1 VRALTAFV
9 AELHMWRVTP
19 ARLGQALR
27 EWSVAVGDEG
37 SLGLELGRLFAEY
50 HRVLHDIGR
59 VDEEQ
64 RAIRALDALR
74 RMPALWGERPVLF
87 YGFDDLTR
95 TQVDAIETL
104 GVVVGARVT
113 VSLTYESGRTAFAG
127 RAGTFQAL
135 EPLAAEHREL
145 RARAEYYAPRA
156 RAALSHLERSLFEP
170 DAARVDPGGAVKLL
184 EGGGERAELELIARE
199 VGTLLEGGME
209 PGEIAVVL
217 RAPGGAADLI
227 EEVFGTA
234 KIPYALQRKRPFAN
248 TAIGRALIG
257 LLRCV
262 PGVGGG
268 AAPGGVGDLLAW
280 LRAPGL
286 LERPELAD
294 RLEAKARRSGCSGAA
309 QARALWER
317 ENWRL
322 ETIDRLTAA
331 AEQGAPALVELA
343 RGELEWLLSV
353 SESERG
359 EADLSESYE
368 QDEARA
374 LEAGRRTL
382 AELHELARM
391 APKLAPGDAAELTK
405 VLEGVEF
412 VSGEGPTPGKV
423 AILDPLA
430 LRARRVR
437 ALFICGL
444 QEGEFPAPARPRP
457 MLAEEERRRLAEVS
471 GLWLGEREDT
481 LAAERYL
488 LYAAVSRPE
497 ELLVLSWHTA
507 DDDGAPVARSLFVDD
522 VCDLFDESLT
532 LQRVRR
538 PLGAVGWHEFRDPA
552 PTYARP
558 DGPEPLRDEEL
569 LKELQ
574 AHTWSASSLEVWIS
588 CPVRWL
594 IERML
599 RAEDLNPDPEPIAR
613 GGLAHAALKDTLEEL
628 KRETGSARL
637 TPARLARARELL
649 QWALRQ
655 NEAKFPLSTALER
668 RPGVRRRLEV
678 DLERYLEH
686 AAQADSPLEPSYLE
700 LGFGFA
706 SNDEK
711 GEGSELGA
719 FDLGGGVMLRG
730 RVDRVDVSAGGEAV
744 VYDYKGRDAPPA
756 GKWGAQGKVQ
766 IALYMRAVE
775 GLLGLKVAGGFYQ
788 PLTGADLRARGVLDG
803 DSDVE
808 IECVRGDKREG
819 PEVQELLEE
828 ALILARAAAA
838 QAGRGE
844 LEARPET
851 CAFRGGCMYPTICRC
866 ER

>member
-1 VRALTAFV
+1 MV
-9 AELHMWRVTP
+9 
-19 ARLGQALR
+19 GG
-27 EWSVAVGDEG
+27 SGDEG
-37 SLGLELGRLFAEY
+37 SLGLELGSLFAEY

-156 RAALSHLERSLFEP
+156 RVALSHLERSLFEP

-209 PGEIAVVL
+209 PDEIAVVL

-262 PGVGGG
+262 SAPSGG
-268 AAPGGVGDLLAW
+268 AAPGGIGDLLAW

-286 LERPELAD
+286 LERSELAD

-331 AEQGAPALVELA
+331 AEQGAPALIELA

-353 SESERG
+353 SERG

-382 AELHELARM
+382 AELNELARM
-391 APKLAPGDAAELTK
+391 APKLAPSDAAELAK
-405 VLEGVEF
+405 VLARVEF

-423 AILDPLA
+423 AVLDPLT

-437 ALFICGL
+437 ALFLCGL

-532 LQRVRR
+532 
-538 PLGAVGWHEFRDPA
+538 AA
-552 PTYARP
+552 ARP
-558 DGPEPLRDEEL
+558 S
-569 LKELQ
+569 
-574 AHTWSASSLEVWIS
+574 SAGS
-588 CPVRWL
+588 C
-594 IERML
+594 
-599 RAEDLNPDPEPIAR
+599 
-613 GGLAHAALKDTLEEL
+613 GLA
-628 KRETGSARL
+628 
-637 TPARLARARELL
+637 
-649 QWALRQ
+649 
-655 NEAKFPLSTALER
+655 
-668 RPGVRRRLEV
+668 
-678 DLERYLEH
+678 
-686 AAQADSPLEPSYLE
+686 
-700 LGFGFA
+700 
-706 SNDEK
+706 
-711 GEGSELGA
+711 
-719 FDLGGGVMLRG
+719 
-730 RVDRVDVSAGGEAV
+730 RV
-744 VYDYKGRDAPPA
+744 P
-756 GKWGAQGKVQ
+756 
-766 IALYMRAVE
+766 
-775 GLLGLKVAGGFYQ
+775 
-788 PLTGADLRARGVLDG
+788 
-803 DSDVE
+803 
-808 IECVRGDKREG
+808 
-819 PEVQELLEE
+819 
-828 ALILARAAAA
+828 
-838 QAGRGE
+838 
-844 LEARPET
+844 
-851 CAFRGGCMYPTICRC
+851 
-866 ER
+866 